1 MAPSNQQEPASVP
14 PHAAFSP
21 SSPATA
27 TITPG
32 RRRRAPLASPFLLFV
47 SLAVLLPGLL
57 HAIQLDVEPYS
68 SRCISDDYA
77 PDEDSTIK
85 VRAVGRV
92 QENVRATVSNPDGR
106 SVWDSYITAQTQDV
120 PVPAENFGLYRI
132 CFSNGGSAVQ
142 RVEVGL
148 LDRAVK
154 LGQKFDSAKTKE
166 HLRPLQLLFRRAELT
181 VAGVS
186 KELDSVRQREAALR
200 ETSETTDTRI
210 QWFSIFSIVILLAV
224 SLWQVTFLKSFFRS
238 KKLL

>member
-1 MAPSNQQEPASVP
+1 
-14 PHAAFSP
+14 
-21 SSPATA
+21 
-27 TITPG
+27 
-32 RRRRAPLASPFLLFV
+32 
-47 SLAVLLPGLL
+47 
-57 HAIQLDVEPYS
+57 
-68 SRCISDDYA
+68 
-77 PDEDSTIK
+77 
-85 VRAVGRV
+85 V
-92 QENVRATVSNPDGR
+92 QESIRATVSNPDGR
-106 SVWDSYITAQTQDV
+106 SVWDSYLTAQTQDV
-120 PVPAENFGLYRI
+120 AIPAEHFGLYRI
-132 CFSNGGSAVQ
+132 CYSNGGSEVQ

-166 HLRPLQLLFRRAELT
+166 HLLPLQLLFRRAELT

-200 ETSETTDTRI
+200 ETSETTDARI